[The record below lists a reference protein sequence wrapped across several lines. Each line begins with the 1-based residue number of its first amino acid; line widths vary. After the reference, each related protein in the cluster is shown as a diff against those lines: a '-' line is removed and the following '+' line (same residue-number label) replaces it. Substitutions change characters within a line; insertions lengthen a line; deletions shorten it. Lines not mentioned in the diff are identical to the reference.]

1 MTISTTRVFKSG
13 NSLAVRI
20 PKDMTPKDV
29 PQEAEIEYKG
39 GVWIIRPLR
48 QQSMADVMDIFA
60 SFPKNLFPKGRIAEQ
75 EQDRDWPQAVRKASS
90 KPATKRK

>member
-1 MTISTTRVFKSG
+1 MTIATTRVFKSG

-20 PKDMTPKDV
+20 PKDMTPKDM

-60 SFPKNLFPKGRIAEQ
+60 SFPKNLFPKGRLAEP
-75 EQDRDWPQAVRKASS
+75 EHERDWPQSARKADA
-90 KPATKRK
+90 KAPAKRK